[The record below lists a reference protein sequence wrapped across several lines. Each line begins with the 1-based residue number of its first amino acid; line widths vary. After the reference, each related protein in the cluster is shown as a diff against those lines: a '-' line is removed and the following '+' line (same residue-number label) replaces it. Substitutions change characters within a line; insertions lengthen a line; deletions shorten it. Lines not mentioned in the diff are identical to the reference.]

1 MPEYENHISKTVNPM
16 KPKFENEAEKTTC
29 TSWMGHLYP
38 QTQFNMADGRHLD
51 NLYDVITLPRMI

>member
-1 MPEYENHISKTVNPM
+1 M